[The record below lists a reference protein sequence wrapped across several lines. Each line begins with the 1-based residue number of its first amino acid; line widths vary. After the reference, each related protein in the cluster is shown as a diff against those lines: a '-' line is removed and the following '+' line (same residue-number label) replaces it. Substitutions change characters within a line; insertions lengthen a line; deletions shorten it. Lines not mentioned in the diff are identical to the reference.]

1 MIMMLTTALL
11 IVSCDRDSI
20 TSSSSP
26 EYQPNLNNSLTSR
39 ITKSEQINILLDGK
53 RYELQDDKSVA
64 YYGVDG
70 NYVGD
75 ILLNNYDMD
84 IVDNSTT
91 SGEITVKNP
100 STNEV
105 IIINNIRNLEEKTIF
120 DVETSNGL
128 KFSNLDGYQINS
140 ASKFPIV
147 PIVRAV
153 VAVVTVIAVS
163 TSSGGTQNDCTASM
177 PKNCPQGSKPY
188 AEYSSGWFSSS
199 CNVGCR

>member
-1 MIMMLTTALL
+1 M
-11 IVSCDRDSI
+11 
-20 TSSSSP
+20 
-26 EYQPNLNNSLTSR
+26 
-39 ITKSEQINILLDGK
+39 
-53 RYELQDDKSVA
+53 
-64 YYGVDG
+64 DG

-163 TSSGGTQNDCTASM
+163 TSSGGTQKLFLM
-177 PKNCPQGSKPY
+177 
-188 AEYSSGWFSSS
+188 
-199 CNVGCR
+199 